1 MLVASQ
7 LTFSRAGRRIFRE
20 LDLSVSAGELVQ
32 VTGANGSGKTTLLR
46 VLCGLLAPASG
57 SLTWHGAPVRSGDPT
72 FLGAL
77 CYVGHTNGIDPDLT
91 VAESLRLAM
100 QLAGLRDAE
109 SEPFGIRHA
118 LEALDLGK
126 LAATPVRKLS
136 QGQRRRVALAR
147 LLIARRELWL
157 LDEPIASLDDHA
169 VGLFT
174 AQLDA
179 HLRAGG
185 MAIMTTHQVLAR
197 PEEGSD
203 RVLRLGT
210 PAGGT
215 A

>member
-57 SLTWHGAPVRSGDPT
+57 SLTWHGAPVRSGDAA
-72 FLGAL
+72 FLNTL

-91 VAESLRLAM
+91 VTESLRLAK
-100 QLAGLRDAE
+100 QLAGLRDSA
-109 SEPFGIRHA
+109 SEPFGIGPA
-118 LEALDLGK
+118 LEALELGK
-126 LAATPVRKLS
+126 LAATPVRQLS

-147 LLIARRELWL
+147 LLLARRELWL

-169 VGLFT
+169 VSLFT

-185 MAIMTTHQVLAR
+185 MAIMATHHLLSR
-197 PEEGSD
+197 PQGAN
-203 RVLRLGT
+203 RVLRLGGI
-210 PAGGT
+210 A
-215 A
+215 

>member
-7 LTFSRAGRRIFRE
+7 LTFSRAGRRVFRG

-32 VTGANGSGKTTLLR
+32 VVGANGSGKTTLLR

-57 SLTWHGAPVRSGDPT
+57 TLTWHGKPVRGADPA

-77 CYVGHTNGIDPDLT
+77 CYVGHTNGIDADLS
-91 VAESLRLAM
+91 VEESLRLAR
-100 QLAGLRDAE
+100 QLAGASVSDTA
-109 SEPFGIRHA
+109 PFGVRHA
-118 LEALDLGK
+118 LDALDLGR
-126 LAATPVRKLS
+126 LATTPVRKLS

-169 VGLFT
+169 AALFT
-174 AQLDA
+174 AQLDG
-179 HLRAGG
+179 HLHAGG
-185 MAIMTTHQVLAR
+185 MAIMTTHQRLAR
-197 PEEGSD
+197 PEGTGH
-203 RVLRLGT
+203 VLQLE
-210 PAGGT
+210 PA

>member
-100 QLAGLRDAE
+100 QLAGQRDADSD
-109 SEPFGIRHA
+109 SEPAGIRPA
-118 LEALDLGK
+118 LEALELGK

-169 VGLFT
+169 AGLFT

-197 PEEGSD
+197 PEGAD
-203 RVLRLGT
+203 RVLRLK
-210 PAGGT
+210 GGT